1 MLLLL
6 FFLCT
11 PVCICYLMSLLLLF
25 NAAVAI
31 TAAAAAAA
39 ATAAAAT
46 AFVQAD
52 GYTIPAN
59 RPPSATASET
69 RVFELSQFDEKT
81 KITRMAADGSFV
93 ETEGTRMRSARV

>member
-1 MLLLL
+1 
-6 FFLCT
+6 
-11 PVCICYLMSLLLLF
+11 MSLLLLF

-31 TAAAAAAA
+31 TAAAAA
-39 ATAAAAT
+39 TAAT